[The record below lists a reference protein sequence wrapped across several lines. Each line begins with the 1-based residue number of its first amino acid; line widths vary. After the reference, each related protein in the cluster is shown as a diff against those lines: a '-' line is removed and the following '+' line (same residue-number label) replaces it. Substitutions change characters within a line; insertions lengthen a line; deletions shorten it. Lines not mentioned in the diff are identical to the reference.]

1 MQIINKFYKLLN
13 VYIYFILF
21 SLLIVFF
28 STTYSNANAFKVS
41 DIEISSPFELNF
53 EKNHVIDKGFQT
65 SFSELISMIT
75 TSGDKKKIKNVS
87 IKELKGMIDSFTIS
101 DEKFIN
107 NEYFANL
114 ETTFNKKKIL
124 KFLENKNIFPSI
136 PQRNKVLLFPILV
149 ETKDN
154 SIYLFNNNIFY
165 DKWNESKNSYDLLNY
180 LLPSE
185 DIEDLIE
192 LQKTSNDMETY
203 DFSKLINK
211 YDIKDNIILI
221 IYKEGNSIR
230 TLSKINLN
238 NDFKIQNKNY
248 PKINIENNDGFSNIV
263 KSLKQVYEDQWK
275 KNNEINTSIKLPIT
289 ISVNSK
295 KTKKIIELEQVL
307 DSMDLISEFNI
318 LNFNSES
325 IQYKITY
332 NGTPDIFLNDMR
344 KNDFKFEMKNNIW
357 ILK

>member
-53 EKNHVIDKGFQT
+53 EKNSVIDIGFQT
-65 SFSELISMIT
+65 SFSDLISMIT
-75 TSGDKKKIKNVS
+75 TSGDRKKIKN
-87 IKELKGMIDSFTIS
+87 IPLRELKGMIDSFTIS

-114 ETTFNKKKIL
+114 ETTFNKKKIF

-136 PQRNKVLLFPILV
+136 PKRNKVLLFPILV

-154 SIYLFNNNIFY
+154 NIYLFNNNIFY
-165 DKWNESKNSYDLLNY
+165 DRWNEQKNSYDLLDY

-192 LQKTSNDMETY
+192 LQKTSKDIETY
-203 DFSKLINK
+203 DFSNLINK
-211 YDIKDNIILI
+211 YDIEDNIILI
-221 IYKEGNSIR
+221 IYKESNSIR
-230 TLSKINLN
+230 TLSKVNLN
-238 NDFKIQNKNY
+238 NTLKIQNKIY
-248 PKINIENNDGFSNIV
+248 PKIDIINEDDFSNIV
-263 KSLKQVYEDQWK
+263 KSLKQLYEDQWK

-289 ISVNSK
+289 ISINSK
-295 KTKKIIELEQVL
+295 KPKKIIELEKAL
-307 DSMDLISEFNI
+307 YSIDLVSDFNI

-332 NGTPDIFLNDMR
+332 NGTPNIFLNDM
-344 KNDFKFEMKNNIW
+344 KKINFNLIIKDNMW
-357 ILK
+357 IVQ

>member
-41 DIEISSPFELNF
+41 NVEISSPFELNF
-53 EKNHVIDKGFQT
+53 EKKVVIDKGFQA
-65 SFSELISMIT
+65 SFSNLISMIT
-75 TSGDKKKIKNVS
+75 TSSDKKRIKNVS

-154 SIYLFNNNIFY
+154 NIYLFNNNIFY
-165 DKWNESKNSYDLLNY
+165 DKWNEQKNSYDLLDY

-192 LQKTSNDMETY
+192 LQKTSEEIETY
-203 DFSKLINK
+203 DFSNLINK
-211 YDIKDNIILI
+211 YDIKDSIILI
-221 IYKEGNSIR
+221 IYKEGNNIR

-238 NDFKIQNKNY
+238 NTLKIQNKNY
-248 PKINIENNDGFSNIV
+248 SKIDIINVDDFSNIV
-263 KSLKQVYEDQWK
+263 KSLKLLYEDQWK

-289 ISVNSK
+289 ISINSK

-307 DSMDLISEFNI
+307 DSIDLVSEFNI
-318 LNFNSES
+318 LNFNSEN
-325 IQYKITY
+325 ILYKITY
-332 NGTPDIFLNDMR
+332 NGTPNIFLNDMR
-344 KNDFKFEMKNNIW
+344 KKNLELKMKNNIW

>member
-1 MQIINKFYKLLN
+1 MQIINKFNKLLN

-28 STTYSNANAFKVS
+28 STTYSNANGFKVS

-53 EKNHVIDKGFQT
+53 EKNSVIDKGFQT
-65 SFSELISMIT
+65 SFSDLISMIT
-75 TSGDKKKIKNVS
+75 TSGDRKKIKNVS

-136 PQRNKVLLFPILV
+136 LQRNKVLLFPILL
-149 ETKDN
+149 ENKDN

-165 DKWNESKNSYDLLNY
+165 DKWNEQKNSYDLLDY

-192 LQKTSNDMETY
+192 LQKMSKDIETY
-203 DFSKLINK
+203 DFSNLINK

-221 IYKEGNSIR
+221 IYKKDSNIR

-238 NDFKIQNKNY
+238 NSLKLKNKNY
-248 PKINIENNDGFSNIV
+248 SKVDILNNNDFSNIV
-263 KSLKQVYEDQWK
+263 KSLKQIYEDQWK

-289 ISVNSK
+289 ISINSK
-295 KTKKIIELEQVL
+295 KTKKIIEFERAL
-307 DSMDLISEFNI
+307 DSIDLVSDFSV

-332 NGTPDIFLNDMR
+332 NGTPNIFLNDMR
-344 KNDFKFEMKNNIW
+344 KKNLELEMKNNMW
-357 ILK
+357 TLK

>member
-1 MQIINKFYKLLN
+1 ML
-13 VYIYFILF
+13 
-21 SLLIVFF
+21 
-28 STTYSNANAFKVS
+28 
-41 DIEISSPFELNF
+41 D
-53 EKNHVIDKGFQT
+53 
-65 SFSELISMIT
+65 
-75 TSGDKKKIKNVS
+75 
-87 IKELKGMIDSFTIS
+87 
-101 DEKFIN
+101 
-107 NEYFANL
+107 
-114 ETTFNKKKIL
+114 
-124 KFLENKNIFPSI
+124 
-136 PQRNKVLLFPILV
+136 
-149 ETKDN
+149 
-154 SIYLFNNNIFY
+154 
-165 DKWNESKNSYDLLNY
+165 Y

-192 LQKTSNDMETY
+192 LQKISNDIETY

-248 PKINIENNDGFSNIV
+248 PKINIENNDDFSNIV
-263 KSLKQVYEDQWK
+263 RSLKQVYEDQWK

-289 ISVNSK
+289 ISINSK

-344 KNDFKFEMKNNIW
+344 KNDFEFEMKNNIW

>member
-13 VYIYFILF
+13 VYIYFISF

-28 STTYSNANAFKVS
+28 STTYSNANAFRVS
-41 DIEISSPFELNF
+41 KIEISSPFELNF
-53 EKNHVIDKGFQT
+53 EKNNVIDKGFHT
-65 SFSELISMIT
+65 SFSDLISMIT
-75 TSGDKKKIKNVS
+75 TSGNRKKIKNVS
-87 IKELKGMIDSFTIS
+87 IKEIKGMIDSFTIS

-136 PQRNKVLLFPILV
+136 PQRNKVLLFPILI
-149 ETKDN
+149 ETKN
-154 SIYLFNNNIFY
+154 NNIYLFNNNIFY
-165 DKWNESKNSYDLLNY
+165 DKWNEQKNSYDLLDY

-192 LQKTSNDMETY
+192 LQKISKDIETY
-203 DFSKLINK
+203 DFSNLINK

-221 IYKEGNSIR
+221 IYKESNRIR

-238 NDFKIQNKNY
+238 NSLKIQNKNY
-248 PKINIENNDGFSNIV
+248 PKLDVLNNNDFSNIV
-263 KSLKQVYEDQWK
+263 ENLKQLYEDQWK

-289 ISVNSK
+289 ISINSK

-307 DSMDLISEFNI
+307 YSLDLVSDFSI
-318 LNFNSES
+318 LNFNSEI

-332 NGTPDIFLNDMR
+332 NGTPNIFLNDMR
-344 KNDFKFEMKNNIW
+344 EKDLELEMKNNMW

>member
-28 STTYSNANAFKVS
+28 STTYSNANGFKVS

-53 EKNHVIDKGFQT
+53 TKNSVIDKGFQT
-65 SFSELISMIT
+65 SFSDLISMIT
-75 TSGDKKKIKNVS
+75 TSGDRKKIKNVP
-87 IKELKGMIDSFTIS
+87 IKVLKGMIDSFTIS

-124 KFLENKNIFPSI
+124 KFLEDKNIFPSI
-136 PQRNKVLLFPILV
+136 PKRNKVLLFPIII

-154 SIYLFNNNIFY
+154 SIYLFNDNIFY
-165 DKWNESKNSYDLLNY
+165 DKWNEQKNSYDLLDY

-192 LQKTSNDMETY
+192 LQKMSKDIETY
-203 DFSKLINK
+203 DFSNLINK
-211 YDIKDNIILI
+211 YDITDSIILI
-221 IYKEGNSIR
+221 INKEGSNIR

-238 NDFKIQNKNY
+238 NSLKLENKNY
-248 PKINIENNDGFSNIV
+248 SKVDILNNNDFSNIV
-263 KSLKQVYEDQWK
+263 KSLKQIYEDQWK

-289 ISVNSK
+289 ISINSK
-295 KTKKIIELEQVL
+295 KTKKIIELERAL
-307 DSMDLISEFNI
+307 DNMDLVAGFNI
-318 LNFNSES
+318 LNFGSES
-325 IQYKITY
+325 IEYKITY
-332 NGTPDIFLNDMR
+332 NSTPNIFLNNMK
-344 KNDFKFEMKNNIW
+344 KNNLELEMKNNTWTI
-357 ILK
+357 K

>member
-1 MQIINKFYKLLN
+1 MQIINKFYKILN

-28 STTYSNANAFKVS
+28 STTYLNANAFKVS
-41 DIEISSPFELNF
+41 NIEISSPFELNF
-53 EKNHVIDKGFQT
+53 EKNNVIDKGFET
-65 SFSELISMIT
+65 SFSDLISMIT
-75 TSGDKKKIKNVS
+75 TSGDGKKIKNIP

-136 PQRNKVLLFPILV
+136 PQRNKVLLFPILI
-149 ETKDN
+149 ETKSN

-165 DKWNESKNSYDLLNY
+165 NKWNEQKNSYDLLDY

-185 DIEDLIE
+185 DIEDLVE
-192 LQKTSNDMETY
+192 LQKTSKDMETY
-203 DFSKLINK
+203 DFSNLINK
-211 YDIKDNIILI
+211 YDIEDSIILI
-221 IYKEGNSIR
+221 IYKESDSVR

-238 NDFKIQNKNY
+238 NTLKIQNKNY
-248 PKINIENNDGFSNIV
+248 QKIDILNNNDFSNIV
-263 KSLKQVYEDQWK
+263 KSLKQLYEDQWK
-275 KNNEINTSIKLPIT
+275 KNNQINTSIKLPIT
-289 ISVNSK
+289 ISINSK
-295 KTKKIIELEQVL
+295 KTKKILELERVL
-307 DSMDLISEFNI
+307 YSLDLVFDFSI

-325 IQYKITY
+325 IQYKIIY
-332 NGTPDIFLNDMR
+332 NGTPNIFLNDMR
-344 KNDFKFEMKNNIW
+344 EKNLELEMKNNMW
-357 ILK
+357 TLK

>member
-53 EKNHVIDKGFQT
+53 EKNSVIDKGFQT
-65 SFSELISMIT
+65 SFSDLISMIT
-75 TSGDKKKIKNVS
+75 TSGDRKKIKNVS
-87 IKELKGMIDSFTIS
+87 TKEVKGMVDSFTIS

-136 PQRNKVLLFPILV
+136 PQKNKVLLFPILV

-154 SIYLFNNNIFY
+154 NIYLFNNNIFY
-165 DKWNESKNSYDLLNY
+165 DKWNEQKNSYDLLDY

-192 LQKTSNDMETY
+192 LQKTSKEIETH
-203 DFSKLINK
+203 DFSSLINK
-211 YDIKDNIILI
+211 YDIKDSIILI
-221 IYKEGNSIR
+221 IYKEGSSIR

-238 NDFKIQNKNY
+238 NTLKIHNKNY
-248 PKINIENNDGFSNIV
+248 LKIDIVNVDDFSNIV
-263 KSLKQVYEDQWK
+263 KSLKQLYEDQWK
-275 KNNEINTSIKLPIT
+275 KNNEINTSIKLPVT
-289 ISVNSK
+289 ISINSK

-307 DSMDLISEFNI
+307 DSIDLVSEFNI

-325 IQYKITY
+325 IQYKIIY
-332 NGTPDIFLNDMR
+332 NGTPNIFLNDMR
-344 KNDFKFEMKNNIW
+344 KKNLELEMKNNIW

>member
-13 VYIYFILF
+13 VYIYFISF

-28 STTYSNANAFKVS
+28 STTYSNANAFRVS
-41 DIEISSPFELNF
+41 KIEISSPFELNF
-53 EKNHVIDKGFQT
+53 EKNNVIDKGFQT
-65 SFSELISMIT
+65 SFSDLISMIT
-75 TSGDKKKIKNVS
+75 TSGDRKKIKNVS
-87 IKELKGMIDSFTIS
+87 IKEIKGMIDSFTIS

-136 PQRNKVLLFPILV
+136 PQRNKVLLFPILI
-149 ETKDN
+149 ETKN
-154 SIYLFNNNIFY
+154 NNIYLFNNNIFY
-165 DKWNESKNSYDLLNY
+165 DKWNEQKNSYDLLDY

-192 LQKTSNDMETY
+192 LQKISKDIETY
-203 DFSKLINK
+203 DFSNLINK
-211 YDIKDNIILI
+211 YDIKDSIILI
-221 IYKEGNSIR
+221 IYKESNRVR

-238 NDFKIQNKNY
+238 NNLKIQNKNY
-248 PKINIENNDGFSNIV
+248 PKLDILNNNDFSNIV
-263 KSLKQVYEDQWK
+263 ENLKQLYEDQWK
-275 KNNEINTSIKLPIT
+275 KNNEINTSIKLPLT
-289 ISVNSK
+289 ISINSK

-307 DSMDLISEFNI
+307 YSLDLVSDFSI
-318 LNFNSES
+318 LNFNSEI

-332 NGTPDIFLNDMR
+332 NGTPNIFLNDMKE
-344 KNDFKFEMKNNIW
+344 KNLELEMKNNMW

>member
-13 VYIYFILF
+13 VYISFILF

-28 STTYSNANAFKVS
+28 STTYSNANAFRVS
-41 DIEISSPFELNF
+41 KIEISSPFELNF
-53 EKNHVIDKGFQT
+53 EKNNVIDKGFHT
-65 SFSELISMIT
+65 SFSDLISMIT
-75 TSGDKKKIKNVS
+75 TSGDRKKIKNVS
-87 IKELKGMIDSFTIS
+87 IKEIKGMIDSFTIS

-136 PQRNKVLLFPILV
+136 PQRNKVLLFPILI
-149 ETKDN
+149 ETKN
-154 SIYLFNNNIFY
+154 NNIYLFNNNIFY
-165 DKWNESKNSYDLLNY
+165 DKWNEQKNSYDLLDY

-192 LQKTSNDMETY
+192 LQKISKDIETY
-203 DFSKLINK
+203 DFSNLINK

-221 IYKEGNSIR
+221 IYKESNRIR

-238 NDFKIQNKNY
+238 NSLKIQNKNY
-248 PKINIENNDGFSNIV
+248 PKLDVLNNNDFSNIV
-263 KSLKQVYEDQWK
+263 ENLKQLYEDQWK
-275 KNNEINTSIKLPIT
+275 KNNEINTSIKLPLT
-289 ISVNSK
+289 ISINSK

-307 DSMDLISEFNI
+307 YSLDLVSDFSI
-318 LNFNSES
+318 LNFNSEI

-332 NGTPDIFLNDMR
+332 NGTPNIFLNDMKE
-344 KNDFKFEMKNNIW
+344 KNLELEIKNNMW

>member
-53 EKNHVIDKGFQT
+53 EKNNVIDIGFQT
-65 SFSELISMIT
+65 SFSDLISMIT
-75 TSGDKKKIKNVS
+75 TSGDRKKIKNVS

-154 SIYLFNNNIFY
+154 NIYLFNNNIFY
-165 DKWNESKNSYDLLNY
+165 DRWNEQKNSYDLLDY

-185 DIEDLIE
+185 DIEDLME
-192 LQKTSNDMETY
+192 LQKRSKEIETY
-203 DFSKLINK
+203 DFSNLINK
-211 YDIKDNIILI
+211 YDIEDSIILI
-221 IYKEGNSIR
+221 IYKESNSIR
-230 TLSKINLN
+230 TLSKVNLN
-238 NDFKIQNKNY
+238 NTLKIQNKNY
-248 PKINIENNDGFSNIV
+248 PKIDIINEDDLSNII
-263 KSLKQVYEDQWK
+263 KSLKQLYEDQWK

-289 ISVNSK
+289 ISINSK
-295 KTKKIIELEQVL
+295 KNKKIIELKKVL
-307 DSMDLISEFNI
+307 GNIDLVSDFSV
-318 LNFNSES
+318 LNFNSKS

-332 NGTPDIFLNDMR
+332 NGTLNIFLNDMR
-344 KNDFKFEMKNNIW
+344 KKNLELEMKNNMW

>member
-1 MQIINKFYKLLN
+1 MN

-53 EKNHVIDKGFQT
+53 KKNSVIDKGFQI
-65 SFSELISMIT
+65 SFSNLISMIT
-75 TSGDKKKIKNVS
+75 TSGDRKKIKNVP
-87 IKELKGMIDSFTIS
+87 IKVLKGMIDSFTIS

-124 KFLENKNIFPSI
+124 KFLEDKNIFPSI
-136 PQRNKVLLFPILV
+136 PKKNKVLLFPIIM

-154 SIYLFNNNIFY
+154 NIYLFNDNIFY
-165 DKWNESKNSYDLLNY
+165 DKWNEQKKSYDLLDY

-185 DIEDLIE
+185 SIEDLIE
-192 LQKTSNDMETY
+192 LQKMSNDIETY
-203 DFSKLINK
+203 DFSNLINK
-211 YDIKDNIILI
+211 YDITDSIILI
-221 IYKEGNSIR
+221 ITKEGSDIR

-238 NDFKIQNKNY
+238 NSLKLENKNY
-248 PKINIENNDGFSNIV
+248 SKVDILNNNDFSNIV
-263 KSLKQVYEDQWK
+263 KSLKQIYEDQWK

-289 ISVNSK
+289 ISIDSK
-295 KTKKIIELEQVL
+295 KTKKIIELEKAL
-307 DSMDLISEFNI
+307 YNIDLVSDFNI

-325 IQYKITY
+325 TQYKITY
-332 NGTPDIFLNDMR
+332 NGTPNIFLNDMR
-344 KNDFKFEMKNNIW
+344 KKNFELEMKNNMW
-357 ILK
+357 TLK

>member
-13 VYIYFILF
+13 VYIYFISF

-28 STTYSNANAFKVS
+28 STTYSNANAFRVS
-41 DIEISSPFELNF
+41 KIEISSPFELNF
-53 EKNHVIDKGFQT
+53 EKNNVIDKGFQT
-65 SFSELISMIT
+65 SFSDLISMIT
-75 TSGDKKKIKNVS
+75 TSGDRKKIKNVS
-87 IKELKGMIDSFTIS
+87 IKEIKGMIDSFTIS

-107 NEYFANL
+107 NEYYANL

-136 PQRNKVLLFPILV
+136 PQRNKVLLFPILI
-149 ETKDN
+149 ETKN
-154 SIYLFNNNIFY
+154 NNIYLFNNNIFY
-165 DKWNESKNSYDLLNY
+165 DKWNEQKNSYDLLDY

-185 DIEDLIE
+185 DIEDLVE
-192 LQKTSNDMETY
+192 LQKTSKDIETY
-203 DFSKLINK
+203 DFSNLINK
-211 YDIKDNIILI
+211 YDIKDSIILI
-221 IYKEGNSIR
+221 IYKESNRIR

-238 NDFKIQNKNY
+238 NSLKIQNKNY
-248 PKINIENNDGFSNIV
+248 PKLDILNNNDFSNIV
-263 KSLKQVYEDQWK
+263 ENLKQLYEDQWK

-289 ISVNSK
+289 ISINSK

-307 DSMDLISEFNI
+307 YSLDLVSDFSI
-318 LNFNSES
+318 LNFNSEI

-332 NGTPDIFLNDMR
+332 NGTPNIFLNDMKE
-344 KNDFKFEMKNNIW
+344 KNLELEMKNNMW

>member
-28 STTYSNANAFKVS
+28 STTYSNANAFRVS
-41 DIEISSPFELNF
+41 KIEISSPFELNF
-53 EKNHVIDKGFQT
+53 EKNNVIDKGFQT
-65 SFSELISMIT
+65 SFSDLISMIT
-75 TSGDKKKIKNVS
+75 TSGDRKKIKNVS
-87 IKELKGMIDSFTIS
+87 IKEIKGMIDSFTIS

-136 PQRNKVLLFPILV
+136 PQRNKVLLFPILI
-149 ETKDN
+149 ETKN
-154 SIYLFNNNIFY
+154 NNIYLFNNNIFY
-165 DKWNESKNSYDLLNY
+165 DKWNEQKNSYDLLDY

-192 LQKTSNDMETY
+192 LQIISKDIETY
-203 DFSKLINK
+203 DFSNLINK
-211 YDIKDNIILI
+211 YDIRDSIILI
-221 IYKEGNSIR
+221 IYKESNRIR

-238 NDFKIQNKNY
+238 NSLKIQNKNY
-248 PKINIENNDGFSNIV
+248 PKLDILNNNDFSNIV
-263 KSLKQVYEDQWK
+263 ENLKQLYEDQWK

-289 ISVNSK
+289 ISINSK

-307 DSMDLISEFNI
+307 YSLDLVSDFSI
-318 LNFNSES
+318 LNFNSEI

-332 NGTPDIFLNDMR
+332 NGTPNIFLNDMKE
-344 KNDFKFEMKNNIW
+344 KNLELEMKNNMW

>member
-28 STTYSNANAFKVS
+28 STTYSNANVFKVS
-41 DIEISSPFELNF
+41 DIKISSPFELNF
-53 EKNHVIDKGFQT
+53 EKNSVIDRGFQI
-65 SFSELISMIT
+65 SFSDLLSMIT
-75 TSGDKKKIKNVS
+75 TSGDRKKIRNVS
-87 IKELKGMIDSFTIS
+87 LKELKGMIDSFTIS
-101 DEKFIN
+101 DEKFID

-124 KFLENKNIFPSI
+124 KFLENENIFPSI
-136 PQRNKVLLFPILV
+136 PQRNKVILFPILV

-154 SIYLFNNNIFY
+154 NIYLFNNNIFY
-165 DKWNESKNSYDLLNY
+165 DKWNEQKNSYDLLDY

-192 LQKTSNDMETY
+192 LQKTSKDIETY
-203 DFSKLINK
+203 DFSNLINK

-238 NDFKIQNKNY
+238 NTLKIQNKNY
-248 PKINIENNDGFSNIV
+248 FKIDIENEDDFSNIV
-263 KSLKQVYEDQWK
+263 KSLKQYYEDQWK

-289 ISVNSK
+289 ISIDSK
-295 KTKKIIELEQVL
+295 KNKKIIKLERAL
-307 DSMDLISEFNI
+307 DSMDLISKVNI
-318 LNFNSES
+318 LSFNSES

-332 NGTPDIFLNDMR
+332 NGTPNILLNDMR
-344 KNDFKFEMKNNIW
+344 KRNFELELKNNIW
-357 ILK
+357 IIK

>member
-21 SLLIVFF
+21 ALLIVFF

-75 TSGDKKKIKNVS
+75 TSGDKKKIKNIS

-192 LQKTSNDMETY
+192 LQKISNDIETY
-203 DFSKLINK
+203 DFSKLTNK

-221 IYKEGNSIR
+221 IYKEGNSIK

-238 NDFKIQNKNY
+238 NNLKIQNKNY
-248 PKINIENNDGFSNIV
+248 PKTNFESNDGFSNIV
-263 KSLKQVYEDQWK
+263 RNLKQVYEDQWK

-289 ISVNSK
+289 ISINSK
-295 KTKKIIELEQVL
+295 KTKKIEELEQL
-307 DSMDLISEFNI
+307 FDSMDLISEYNI
-318 LNFNSES
+318 LSFNSES
-325 IQYKITY
+325 IKYKIIY
-332 NGTPDIFLNDMR
+332 NGTPNVLLNDLK
-344 KNDFKFEMKNNIW
+344 KNNFEFEMKNNIW

>member
-28 STTYSNANAFKVS
+28 STTYSNANVFKVS

-53 EKNHVIDKGFQT
+53 EKNVVIDKGFQI
-65 SFSELISMIT
+65 SFSDLILMIT
-75 TSGDKKKIKNVS
+75 TSGDRNKIKNVP
-87 IKELKGMIDSFTIS
+87 IKVIKGMIDSFTIS

-124 KFLENKNIFPSI
+124 KFLEDKNIFPSI
-136 PQRNKVLLFPILV
+136 PQRNKVLLFPIII

-154 SIYLFNNNIFY
+154 NIYLFNDNIFY
-165 DKWNESKNSYDLLNY
+165 DKWNEQKNSYDLLDY

-192 LQKTSNDMETY
+192 LQKKSNDIETY
-203 DFSKLINK
+203 DFSNLINK
-211 YDIKDNIILI
+211 YDISDSIILI
-221 IYKEGNSIR
+221 INKEGSNIR
-230 TLSKINLN
+230 TLSKINLSN
-238 NDFKIQNKNY
+238 SLKLENKNY
-248 PKINIENNDGFSNIV
+248 SKVDILNNDDFSNIV
-263 KSLKQVYEDQWK
+263 KSLKQIYEDQWK
-275 KNNEINTSIKLPIT
+275 KNNEINTSIKLHIT
-289 ISVNSK
+289 ISINSK
-295 KTKKIIELEQVL
+295 KTKKIIELERAL
-307 DSMDLISEFNI
+307 DNIDLVAGFNI

-325 IQYKITY
+325 IKYKITY
-332 NGTPDIFLNDMR
+332 NGTPNIFLNDMR
-344 KNDFKFEMKNNIW
+344 KNNLELEMKNNIW
-357 ILK
+357 TIK

>member
-1 MQIINKFYKLLN
+1 MQIINKFYKLVN

-53 EKNHVIDKGFQT
+53 EKNSVIDIGFQT
-65 SFSELISMIT
+65 SFSNLISMIT
-75 TSGDKKKIKNVS
+75 TSGDRKKIKN
-87 IKELKGMIDSFTIS
+87 IPLRELKDMIDSFTIS

-107 NEYFANL
+107 NKYFANL
-114 ETTFNKKKIL
+114 ETTFNKKKIF

-136 PQRNKVLLFPILV
+136 PKRNKVLLFPILV

-154 SIYLFNNNIFY
+154 NIYLFNNNIFY
-165 DKWNESKNSYDLLNY
+165 DRWNEQKNSYDLLDY

-192 LQKTSNDMETY
+192 LQKTSKDIETY
-203 DFSKLINK
+203 DFSNLINK
-211 YDIKDNIILI
+211 YDIEDNIILI
-221 IYKEGNSIR
+221 IYKESNIIR
-230 TLSKINLN
+230 TLSKVNLN
-238 NDFKIQNKNY
+238 NTLKIQNKIY
-248 PKINIENNDGFSNIV
+248 PKIDIINEDDFSNIV
-263 KSLKQVYEDQWK
+263 KSLKQLYEDQWK

-289 ISVNSK
+289 ISINSK
-295 KTKKIIELEQVL
+295 KPKKIIELEKAL
-307 DSMDLISEFNI
+307 YSIDLVSDFNI

-332 NGTPDIFLNDMR
+332 NGTPNIFLNDMR
-344 KNDFKFEMKNNIW
+344 KKNLELEMKNNMW
-357 ILK
+357 TLK

>member
-41 DIEISSPFELNF
+41 DIEISSPFEPNF
-53 EKNHVIDKGFQT
+53 EKNSVIDIGFQT
-65 SFSELISMIT
+65 SFSDLISMIT
-75 TSGDKKKIKNVS
+75 TSGDRKKIKN
-87 IKELKGMIDSFTIS
+87 IPLRELKGMIDSFTIS

-136 PQRNKVLLFPILV
+136 PKRNKVLLFPILV

-154 SIYLFNNNIFY
+154 NIYLFNNNIFY
-165 DKWNESKNSYDLLNY
+165 DRWNEQKNSYDLLDY

-185 DIEDLIE
+185 DIENLIE
-192 LQKTSNDMETY
+192 LQKTSKDIETY
-203 DFSKLINK
+203 DFSNLINK
-211 YDIKDNIILI
+211 YDIEDNIILI
-221 IYKEGNSIR
+221 IYKESNSIR
-230 TLSKINLN
+230 TLSKVNLN
-238 NDFKIQNKNY
+238 NTLKIQNKNY
-248 PKINIENNDGFSNIV
+248 PKIDIINEDDFSNIV
-263 KSLKQVYEDQWK
+263 KSLKQLYEDQWK

-289 ISVNSK
+289 ISINSK
-295 KTKKIIELEQVL
+295 KNKKIIELERVL
-307 DSMDLISEFNI
+307 GNIDLVSDFSV

-332 NGTPDIFLNDMR
+332 NGTPNIFLNDMKE
-344 KNDFKFEMKNNIW
+344 KNLELEMKNNMW

>member
-13 VYIYFILF
+13 VYIYFISF

-28 STTYSNANAFKVS
+28 STTYSNANAFRVS
-41 DIEISSPFELNF
+41 KIEISSPFELNF
-53 EKNHVIDKGFQT
+53 EKNNVIDKGFQT
-65 SFSELISMIT
+65 SFSDLISMIT
-75 TSGDKKKIKNVS
+75 TSGDRKKIKNVS
-87 IKELKGMIDSFTIS
+87 IKEIKGMIDSFTIS

-136 PQRNKVLLFPILV
+136 PQRNKVLLFPILI
-149 ETKDN
+149 ETKN
-154 SIYLFNNNIFY
+154 NNIYLFNNNIFY
-165 DKWNESKNSYDLLNY
+165 DKWNEQKNSYDLLDY

-192 LQKTSNDMETY
+192 LQKISKDIETY
-203 DFSKLINK
+203 DFSNLINK
-211 YDIKDNIILI
+211 YDIKDSIILI
-221 IYKEGNSIR
+221 IYKESNRVR

-238 NDFKIQNKNY
+238 NNLKIQNKNY
-248 PKINIENNDGFSNIV
+248 PKLDILNNNDFSNIV
-263 KSLKQVYEDQWK
+263 ENLKQLYEDQWK

-289 ISVNSK
+289 ISINSK

-307 DSMDLISEFNI
+307 YSLDLVSDFSI
-318 LNFNSES
+318 LNFNSEI

-332 NGTPDIFLNDMR
+332 NGTPNIFLNDMKE
-344 KNDFKFEMKNNIW
+344 KNLELEMKNNMW

>member
-1 MQIINKFYKLLN
+1 MQIINKFYKLLY

-41 DIEISSPFELNF
+41 GIQISSPFELNF
-53 EKNHVIDKGFQT
+53 EKNSVIDKGFQT
-65 SFSELISMIT
+65 SFSDLISMIT
-75 TSGDKKKIKNVS
+75 TSGDRKKIKNVP
-87 IKELKGMIDSFTIS
+87 IKVLKGMIDSFTIS

-124 KFLENKNIFPSI
+124 KFLEDKNIFPSI
-136 PQRNKVLLFPILV
+136 PQRNKVLLFPILI
-149 ETKDN
+149 ETKN
-154 SIYLFNNNIFY
+154 NNIYLFNNNIFY
-165 DKWNESKNSYDLLNY
+165 DKWNEQKNSYDLLDY

-185 DIEDLIE
+185 DIEDLVE
-192 LQKTSNDMETY
+192 LQKTFKNIETY
-203 DFSKLINK
+203 DFSNLINK
-211 YDIKDNIILI
+211 YDIKDSIILI
-221 IYKEGNSIR
+221 IYKESNRVR

-238 NDFKIQNKNY
+238 NNLKIQNKNY
-248 PKINIENNDGFSNIV
+248 LKLDILNNNDLSNIV
-263 KSLKQVYEDQWK
+263 ENLKQLYEDQWK

-289 ISVNSK
+289 ISINSK

-307 DSMDLISEFNI
+307 FSLDLVSDFSI
-318 LNFNSES
+318 LNFNSEI

-332 NGTPDIFLNDMR
+332 NGTPNIFLNDMR
-344 KNDFKFEMKNNIW
+344 EKNLELEMKNNMW

>member
-41 DIEISSPFELNF
+41 NIEISSPFELNF
-53 EKNHVIDKGFQT
+53 EKNNVIDKGFQT
-65 SFSELISMIT
+65 SFSDLISMIT
-75 TSGDKKKIKNVS
+75 TSGDRKKIKIAS

-107 NEYFANL
+107 NVYFANL

-136 PQRNKVLLFPILV
+136 PKRNKILLFPIVV

-154 SIYLFNNNIFY
+154 NIYLFNNNIFY
-165 DKWNESKNSYDLLNY
+165 DKWNDQKNSYDLLDY

-192 LQKTSNDMETY
+192 LQRTSKDIETY
-203 DFSKLINK
+203 DFSNLINK
-211 YDIKDNIILI
+211 YDIKDSIILI

-238 NDFKIQNKNY
+238 NTLKIKNKNY
-248 PKINIENNDGFSNIV
+248 SKIDIVNVDDFYNVV
-263 KSLKQVYEDQWK
+263 KSLKQLYEDYWK
-275 KNNEINTSIKLPIT
+275 KNNEINTSIKLPLT
-289 ISVNSK
+289 ISINSK
-295 KTKKIIELEQVL
+295 KTKKIVELEQAL
-307 DSMDLISEFNI
+307 DSLDLVYDFNI
-318 LNFNSES
+318 LNFNSEN

-332 NGTPDIFLNDMR
+332 NGTPNIFLNDMR
-344 KNDFKFEMKNNIW
+344 EKNLELEMENNIW
-357 ILK
+357 TIK

>member
-41 DIEISSPFELNF
+41 DVEISSPFELNF
-53 EKNHVIDKGFQT
+53 EKNSVIDKGFQT
-65 SFSELISMIT
+65 SFSDLISMIT
-75 TSGDKKKIKNVS
+75 TSGDRKKIKNVS
-87 IKELKGMIDSFTIS
+87 IKKLKGMIDSFTIS

-154 SIYLFNNNIFY
+154 NIYLFNNNIFY
-165 DKWNESKNSYDLLNY
+165 DRWNEQKNSYDLLDY

-185 DIEDLIE
+185 DIEDLVE
-192 LQKTSNDMETY
+192 LQNKYKNIETY
-203 DFSKLINK
+203 DFSNLINK
-211 YDIKDNIILI
+211 YDIEDSIILI
-221 IYKEGNSIR
+221 IYKESNSVR
-230 TLSKINLN
+230 TLSKVNLN
-238 NDFKIQNKNY
+238 NTLKIQNKNY
-248 PKINIENNDGFSNIV
+248 PKIDIINEDNFSNIV
-263 KSLKQVYEDQWK
+263 KSLKQFYEDQWK

-289 ISVNSK
+289 ISINSK
-295 KTKKIIELEQVL
+295 KTKKIIELERVL
-307 DSMDLISEFNI
+307 DSIDLVSDFNI

-332 NGTPDIFLNDMR
+332 NGTPNIFLNDMKK
-344 KNDFKFEMKNNIW
+344 KNLELEMKNNMW
-357 ILK
+357 IVK

>member
-53 EKNHVIDKGFQT
+53 EKNSVIDKGFQT
-65 SFSELISMIT
+65 SFSDLISMIT
-75 TSGDKKKIKNVS
+75 TSGDRKKIKNVS

-154 SIYLFNNNIFY
+154 NIYLFNNNIFY
-165 DKWNESKNSYDLLNY
+165 DRWNEQKNSYDLLDY

-185 DIEDLIE
+185 DIEDLVE
-192 LQKTSNDMETY
+192 LQNKYKNIETY
-203 DFSKLINK
+203 DFSNLINK
-211 YDIKDNIILI
+211 YDIEDSIILI
-221 IYKEGNSIR
+221 IYKESNSVR
-230 TLSKINLN
+230 TLSKVNLN
-238 NDFKIQNKNY
+238 NTLKIQNKNY
-248 PKINIENNDGFSNIV
+248 PKIDIINEDNFSNIV
-263 KSLKQVYEDQWK
+263 KSLKQFYEDQWK

-289 ISVNSK
+289 ISINSK
-295 KTKKIIELEQVL
+295 KNKKIIELEKAL
-307 DSMDLISEFNI
+307 NSIDLVSDFNI
-318 LNFNSES
+318 LNFNSEI

-332 NGTPDIFLNDMR
+332 NGTPNIFLNDMKK
-344 KNDFKFEMKNNIW
+344 KNLELEMKNNMW
-357 ILK
+357 IVK

>member
-53 EKNHVIDKGFQT
+53 EKNHVIDKGFQI

-87 IKELKGMIDSFTIS
+87 IKEIKGMIDSFTIS

-114 ETTFNKKKIL
+114 ETTFNKKKIF

-136 PQRNKVLLFPILV
+136 PKRNKVLLFPILV
-149 ETKDN
+149 DTKDN
-154 SIYLFNNNIFY
+154 NIYLFNNNIFY
-165 DKWNESKNSYDLLNY
+165 QTWNESKNSYDLLNY

-192 LQKTSNDMETY
+192 LQKTSKDIETY
-203 DFSKLINK
+203 DFSNIINK

-221 IYKEGNSIR
+221 TYKEGNSVR

-238 NDFKIQNKNY
+238 NNLKIQNKNY
-248 PKINIENNDGFSNIV
+248 PKIDIENDNSFSNII
-263 KSLKQVYEDQWK
+263 KNLKQAYEDQWK

-289 ISVNSK
+289 ISINSK
-295 KTKKIIELEQVL
+295 KTKKIIELENLL
-307 DSMDLISEFNI
+307 DSFDLISEFNI
-318 LNFNSES
+318 LNFDSES
-325 IQYKITY
+325 IQYKITF
-332 NGTPDIFLNDMR
+332 NGTPDIFLNYMK